1 MITKTRLHQP
11 STAARLLY
19 SALVVL
25 LGVFVVYPVIR
36 ALLEPSW
43 ADVVRVFTTARW
55 QQAAANTALITLL
68 STASAVL
75 VGTAF
80 AYVVTR
86 GQAWLRG
93 VFSAMPLLLLVT
105 PPFVGGFAFILLF
118 GRRGLVTYQLFGLEA
133 SPYGLHG
140 LWVAQTLTF
149 FPIAYLLM
157 RSAFLRVNAALE
169 HASLSLGASRWR
181 TFTGVTLPL
190 TLPGLLS
197 SVLFIAISV
206 LSDFGNPMLVGGRF
220 RVLATE
226 VYTQATGWGNFG
238 TAAVLG
244 FALLVP
250 AIVLFL
256 LYRMVFVKFGG
267 RFTTELG
274 RGQSLAA
281 PAPPLLVRVIGT
293 VFVGAVSALIIAQ
306 YAVIAF
312 TAFTNIWGV
321 DSTVTTKHF
330 AYTLTRTNVVSNSL
344 IFAFIA
350 AVFGTVVAG
359 LGAFFTSRTHVRLR
373 GVTELVS
380 LIPAAVPGTLLGV
393 AFVLAFN
400 GSPFHLGGTA
410 IIVIIAMMVSYLPV
424 GFRLFA
430 AGFAQV
436 SRSLDESAS
445 SLGASDLRV
454 FWDVLLPILRGP
466 AVAAF
471 LFTFI
476 QAVGTMSAVIF
487 LVSFDTPLASVAIL
501 NLAEQGHWSRAA
513 ALSLVLISASF
524 VALAL
529 LGRAGRRALISVG
542 GRP

>member
-1 MITKTRLHQP
+1 M
-11 STAARLLY
+11 LY
-19 SALVVL
+19 SALAVL
-25 LGVFVVYPVIR
+25 LGLFVAYPIIR
-36 ALLEPSW
+36 ALLEPTW
-43 ADVVRVFTTARW
+43 ADVVHVFTTARW
-55 QQAAANTALITLL
+55 RQAAANTAFITAL
-68 STASAVL
+68 STASSVI
-75 VGTAF
+75 VGTLF

-86 GQAWLRG
+86 GQAWLRPL
-93 VFSAMPLLLLVT
+93 FSFMPLLLLVT

-118 GRRGLVTYQLFGLEA
+118 GRRGLFTYQLFGLEA
-133 SPYGLHG
+133 SPYGWHG
-140 LWVAQTLTF
+140 LWIAQTLTF

-157 RSAFLRVNAALE
+157 RSAFIRVNATLE
-169 HASLSLGASRWR
+169 HASLSLGASKWR

-190 TLPGLLS
+190 TAPGLAS

-250 AIVLFL
+250 AIVLFA
-256 LYRMVFVKFGG
+256 LYRLVFARFGG
-267 RFTTELG
+267 RFVTELG
-274 RGQSLAA
+274 RGHSLHA
-281 PAPPLLVRVIGT
+281 PAPPRYVRVGGT
-293 VFVGAVSALIIAQ
+293 LFAAFVSIIIVAQ

-321 DSTVTTKHF
+321 D
-330 AYTLTRTNVVSNSL
+330 YTATLSHMVYTFTRTNVVWNSL
-344 IFAFIA
+344 WFAGVA
-350 AVFGTVVAG
+350 AVGGTVVAG
-359 LGAFFTSRTHVRLR
+359 LGAFFTSRTRLPLR
-373 GVTELVS
+373 ATTELVA

-400 GSPFHLGGTA
+400 GPPFRFGGTA

-424 GFRLFA
+424 GYRLFA
-430 AGFAQV
+430 TGFAHI
-436 SRSLDESAS
+436 SHSLDESAS
-445 SLGASDLRV
+445 SLGAPDLRV
-454 FWDVLLPILRGP
+454 FADVLLPMLRGP

-476 QAVGTMSAVIF
+476 QAVGTMSTVIF

-501 NLAEQGHWSRAA
+501 NLAEQGHWGRAA
-513 ALSLVLISASF
+513 ALALVLITASF
-524 VALAL
+524 TALAL
-529 LGRAGRRALISVG
+529 LGRAGRRALHTVG
-542 GRP
+542 GST